1 MLHWGGTPDAQYRLG
16 TTQLESSFAKKDLV
30 FLVDTKLNTCQQC
43 AFTIKRAN
51 SILGCVSR
59 SVVSRSREVI
69 LPLYSALVR
78 PHLECCVQFW
88 APQYNRDMDT
98 LERVQPSVT
107 KVIKGLEHPS
117 YEERLKS

>member
-78 PHLECCVQFW
+78 MHLEYCVQYWDW
-88 APQYNRDMDT
+88 ASHYKKDT
-98 LERVQPSVT
+98 DLLEQVQHRSL
-107 KVIKGLEHPS
+107 KMIKEYL
-117 YEERLKS
+117 YMRRCWD